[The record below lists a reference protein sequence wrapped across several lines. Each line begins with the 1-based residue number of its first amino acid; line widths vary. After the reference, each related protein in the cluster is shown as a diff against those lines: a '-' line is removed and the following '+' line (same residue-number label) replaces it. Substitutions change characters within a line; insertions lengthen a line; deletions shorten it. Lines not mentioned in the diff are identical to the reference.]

1 MAKIEKIVPN
11 LWFDTQAEDA
21 ARFYCSVFKN
31 SSIERISY
39 YTEAGRDIHKRNPGS
54 VMLVE
59 FYLEGQKFMA
69 LNGGPN
75 FKFNE
80 AVSFVVSCKTQK
92 EVDFFWDALS
102 EGGDP
107 AAQQCGWLKDKFGLS
122 WQVTPSIMGELMS
135 DRETAERVMETMMKM
150 KKIDIQALKDAARE
164 ELASH

>member
-1 MAKIEKIVPN
+1 
-11 LWFDTQAEDA
+11 
-21 ARFYCSVFKN
+21 
-31 SSIERISY
+31 
-39 YTEAGRDIHKRNPGS
+39 